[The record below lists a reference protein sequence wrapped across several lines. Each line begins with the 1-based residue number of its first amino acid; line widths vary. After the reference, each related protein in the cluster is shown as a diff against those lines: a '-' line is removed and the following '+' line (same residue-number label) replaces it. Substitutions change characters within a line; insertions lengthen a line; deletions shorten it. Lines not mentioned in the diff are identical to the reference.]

1 MFGTPSQAAAVRTVP
16 LAGPAPTSMS
26 SNGRLSASAV
36 AGGQETAK
44 DWTPWVLVTLLA
56 LWLLW
61 SLVERHQRVRQV
73 IQPRNVVLNL
83 RTLAAV
89 ILPVILGLALLRIL
103 LVKLKVW
110 TSGIPYVSDLVGS
123 LIHVVGS

>member
-16 LAGPAPTSMS
+16 LAGPAPTTMS
-26 SNGRLSASAV
+26 SNGRFQAAAV
-36 AGGQETAK
+36 AGSQESAK
-44 DWTPWVLVTLLA
+44 DFTPWVLVTLLG

-73 IQPRNVVLNL
+73 VQPKNIVLNI
-83 RTLAAV
+83 RTLFA
-89 ILPVILGLALLRIL
+89 ILLPVVLGLALIRIL

-110 TSGIPYVSDLVGS
+110 TSGIPYVSDIVGA